1 MSNAG
6 RDVLAKSSTWMIDGT
21 FKAVSSTP
29 FSQLLMVVGDCGLGR
44 TLPCL
49 FALLPDK
56 EKATYQVI
64 DENLN
69 LNFNY
74 FIKILIYFILSES
87 CGLSAEG
94 HGRV

>member
-1 MSNAG
+1 MSKAG
-6 RDVLAKSSTWMIDGT
+6 RDILAKSSTWMIDGT

-44 TLPCL
+44 TLPCM

-64 DENLN
+64 KVNLIVYF
-69 LNFNY
+69 NF
-74 FIKILIYFILSES
+74 FI
-87 CGLSAEG
+87 
-94 HGRV
+94 